1 MDIIQLLPKH
11 VANQIAAGEVIQR
24 PSSVVKELLEN
35 SLDAGS
41 SEINLV
47 IKDAG
52 RTLIQIIDNG
62 SGMSHT
68 DLHMCFKRHATS
80 KIKNA
85 KDLFSIHTMGFRGE
99 ALAAIAAISHV
110 EVDTK
115 LTNHQLGYN
124 LIIEGGKIKKEEE
137 CSITAGTSI
146 KVKNLFYNVPA
157 RRNFLK
163 SDKVEMRHIME
174 EFTRFSLA
182 NPQIKTQLF
191 HNKNEIFHL
200 PATNLRHRIIN
211 IIGERKNETLVPVE
225 ETTSMVEI
233 NGFIG
238 KPELAKKTRGEQYF
252 FVNGRFIKDY
262 YLNHAINKAFE
273 DLIPDNYFPSYFINI
288 KIDPKLID
296 VNIHPTK
303 TEVKF
308 EDEKAIYAI
317 MKSCVKRSLGQY
329 NIAPTLDFSQEL
341 AFNIPSSFKQTIIKE
356 PEIRIDSS
364 YNPFSKTELS
374 SENSFSE
381 EIPLEVEEK
390 EITNNIMQIQNK
402 YIVFSDGNGLVILN
416 QRRAHKRIL
425 FEYLSNMIEKNT
437 KTSQELLFRKEISL
451 NHLDIEIIKM
461 LKEDLLAVGF
471 KFEIQEKKGISIIAI
486 PPECQEENLQF
497 IIEHLIEQHKNNEKL
512 ETTQNNALAISL
524 SKSLAINKNTTLT
537 LEEMLSLKNKLLSCS
552 SPNICPSG
560 KLTMIN
566 LPASDLEKYF

>member
-1 MDIIQLLPKH
+1 